1 MQAEG
6 KGDFP
11 REERLERIW
20 MNTVCSREVGE
31 VFRGPVEE
39 PYIGPRMSERG
50 IQAEVVG
57 LLKVK
62 E

>member
-1 MQAEG
+1 
-6 KGDFP
+6 
-11 REERLERIW
+11 

-39 PYIGPRMSERG
+39 PYIGPQMSERG
-50 IQAEVVG
+50 IQVEVVG